1 MVNHINNYTIRIYK
15 PNATNNSGF
24 YSYIVNAKNRT
35 QALYLALKRF
45 YKKYPNI
52 EISRARVYSVIK
64 NNHKKIKIDI

>member
-15 PNATNNSGF
+15 PNATNNAGF

-35 QALYLALKRF
+35 QALYLAIKRF

-64 NNHKKIKIDI
+64 NTHKKIKIDI

>member
-1 MVNHINNYTIRIYK
+1 MVNHINNYTIRIYEQG
-15 PNATNNSGF
+15 ATNNSGF

-52 EISRARVYSVIK
+52 EIIRARVYSVIK